1 MPLQVDAKTE
11 HEIEQYLWAHGAEED
26 EVLERARERA
36 AAEDMPPVPA
46 EVGAFLSLA
55 ARWSGARD
63 ALEFGSGGGISG
75 VWIAR
80 GLRPGAKLT
89 TIEVDPVHRELAQ
102 QSYREA
108 GVDDRIESL
117 LGRAGDVLPTFPY
130 RSFDFIFMDLPKS
143 EYPIYLEEAL
153 RLARPGGVILADNVL
168 FFGRVSDPN
177 FTNPEIEAIR
187 VFNRRIVDDPRLH
200 SMILPIGDGVAVG
213 LVKDGARRDR

>member
-11 HEIEQYLWAHGAEED
+11 HEIERYLWAHGAEED
-26 EVLERARERA
+26 EVLQRARERA

-55 ARWSGARD
+55 ARWTRAQN

-80 GLRPGAKLT
+80 GLLPGARLT
-89 TIEVDPVHRELAQ
+89 TIEIDPVHRRLAQ
-102 QSYREA
+102 QSYKEA
-108 GVDDRIESL
+108 GVEDKIESI
-117 LGRAGDVLPTFPY
+117 LGVAGEILPTFPDK
-130 RSFDFIFMDLPKS
+130 SFDFIFMDLPKS

-153 RLARPGGVILADNVL
+153 RLARPGGVIIADNVI
-168 FFGRVSDPN
+168 FFGRVSDLN

-213 LVKDGARRDR
+213 LVKDGAGLG